1 MTKKYTKHPKKEII
15 LPKKETI
22 DFILS
27 YSKALKI
34 VKTKDGMIF
43 KSLTN

>member
-1 MTKKYTKHPKKEII
+1 MTKNYTKHPKKETI
-15 LPKKETI
+15 LPKKETL

-27 YSKALKI
+27 YSKALKV
-34 VKTKDGMIF
+34 VKTKEGMIF